1 MTSLK
6 WYPSVVGSFRERTGL
21 RSAESHLVTDTS
33 TCYKMPPSSQPVS
46 EDHKDD
52 AEARARVKDMA
63 RESRFTFRNLAEH
76 QLRRELKEE
85 AMELC
90 NPEIKDFAECAQ
102 EKGLMVVFS
111 CKSLFQKVNECMQL
125 HNGEEAWQK
134 YKAKHADEIERRA
147 RFG

>member
-1 MTSLK
+1 MRRTTIPQICRMSSRRTNYLPNYILAVAMTS
-6 WYPSVVGSFRERTGL
+6 
-21 RSAESHLVTDTS
+21 S
-33 TCYKMPPSSQPVS
+33 TPPVP
-46 EDHKDD
+46 DDRNDD
-52 AEARARVKDMA
+52 AEKKARLKDMA

-90 NPEIKDFAECAQ
+90 NPEIKTFAECAQ

-111 CKSLFQKVNECMQL
+111 CQPLFKKVNECMQK

-134 YKAKHADEIERRA
+134 YKTKHADEIERRA
-147 RFG
+147 RVG